1 MCSPLTLEHSVMQR
15 RDTVSGPQWVRKFA
29 MFVRA
34 LSLSDMPGGLSLP
47 VMQLSLPAR
56 STDNLDSSGEPTT
69 RSVGTTANL
78 KGKMSKRLS
87 VVKGHFPKLADCAH
101 FHYENVDFSSIE
113 LQFAI
118 EQTDASWT
126 LGSAKD
132 LVFLV
137 QVSCQGKTWMVRRS
151 YEEFRTLDAHLH
163 QCIYDRRYSQLLPL
177 PPLSEIGDKVEIFTP
192 LLSEYLSRLSMVVD
206 NKLNCGPVLTWME
219 IDNHGN
225 RFLLKE
231 EASLN
236 VPAIAAAH
244 VIKRYTAQ
252 ASDEISIEVGDIL
265 SVIDMPPKEDTSWWR
280 GKHGFQ
286 VGFFPSECVELI
298 NERPQTSKLEV
309 DGVAT
314 KPGAGSA
321 GEPSSPTSVSKKHGK
336 LMGFLRTFMKS
347 RPTKQKLK
355 QRGILKE
362 RVFGCDLGEHLLNS
376 GQDVPQVL
384 KSCSEFLEKH
394 GVVDG
399 IYRHSGVSSNIQKLR
414 HEFDSEN
421 VPDLTKELYM
431 QDIHCVGSLCKLYFR
446 ELPNPLLTYQLYEK
460 FADCMGEMTEDE
472 RMVKVHDVI
481 QQLPPPHYRTLEYL
495 IKHLALLATCSEETN
510 MHIKNLAIVW
520 APNLLRS
527 MEIEVVG
534 LSGAADPFK
543 EVRIQSVVVEF
554 LLTNVDVLF
563 SDSFT
568 SVGRFTA
575 AGRQSLTRPKSFVST
590 RLLSLEEAQARTQ
603 APLLLQGAPLPFQ
616 GKFHTVLDLPEDRRK
631 RGMKVRKSAGGS
643 WKTFFAIGK
652 PAGSGRRKPMRI
664 SSLFQPA
671 TSHAGVRV
679 DSVTLRSA
687 KSEESLSSQH
697 SGAGPGKLQR
707 LRRPRSSSDGLS
719 LAASLDPQLLPQ
731 RPPSRLPSS
740 RSYDSL
746 LPEERRRVA
755 EQEEEEEEDEDDGE
769 EEDEDAVY
777 MLPDFSQDPAA
788 AWMAEDV
795 IDFSPTFLEDGPVG
809 LGGGASAVGGGRES
823 PPAAT
828 PPPYRCLSHQG
839 HSHSSSQRS
848 VTEDPDSVLNQS
860 EAGPRRS
867 LILAA
872 TAPQTQVYCQH
883 RPSAAAAGPTHLA
896 EPGGSPSHSQT
907 PSAAGS
913 APTAPPPQERRS
925 FTRKMVHALSP
936 KAPKSPPLDISD
948 PIAISVPAK
957 VLEMIGG
964 RAGELQPVAQG
975 GGPSQPPQMISMLL
989 RSCDFQL
996 TESCQQEISSKLGH
1010 EAKIKGPS
1018 IMGPTGVP
1026 LPTQQP
1032 PPPPPKNPARL
1043 MALALTESAN
1053 KALRHGAS
1061 PPYRPPQPKTPSDT
1075 ADPRFQRS
1083 LSADAS
1089 ELLSSDPN
1097 QLYSTVRPLSV
1108 WMSEGDGTSA
1118 AEQAGEADQEQEPR
1132 SPPGQDTGTLSSTTS
1147 VSDSGASNSELSA
1160 GSSSGDGDQTPSPI
1174 YKNQQL
1180 SPPAHAAGPP
1190 PSKPSPSSAS
1200 SSDAPPQRKPP
1211 AYSRQFSAPHLQ
1223 QQKSPAP
1230 GGLSKPIT
1238 PQPPNPTHSHLL
1250 HSRSESS
1257 PLAQVRAF
1265 QPTRPKLPPKPQD
1278 LAPQRGQLARP
1289 DRQDYSRRSLD
1300 AGRVRRMLSQPQGTP
1315 PGLSR
1320 AFSERVAGTSDL
1332 LARYHAARTAGQ
1344 PLPPPPPPQQQQ
1356 QQPPPAYIRPV
1367 PSSSEDPGKVEN
1379 FYYEIGAPE
1388 HPQAPPSYAR
1398 HSYMNMRLDL
1408 EGNYRPAPNDPALNQ
1423 RPMSRGHHPQAPA
1436 GGPVGRA
1443 PQLWSAEATRA
1454 WAVAHSHAH
1463 SQSFS
1468 FSHGHSHQQRLPQES
1483 HGPRS
1488 QRQASSSVR
1497 LSRSEL
1503 HPIPITNTT
1512 GTPLSVHQRSSA
1524 RSQRSPSGE
1533 VTTPQLHPYFENGK
1547 VCYRYVETPKGDEPA
1562 ASSQH
1567 ASAKPLH
1574 SQPTQPSPPQ
1584 AHKPPPKE
1592 QCQSEPVYINF
1603 PFASPQNVAAGT
1615 KGWLTTDLDGNA
1627 TQVSEPLAPPPE
1639 PPPEEMQESPH
1650 HTPQLD
1656 SPSHNFE
1663 SPTHNSLIPDSRSL
1677 DIPPVSSSAAS
1688 HFRSRSDPQNSI
1700 AEKSQGP
1707 SQSLSGK
1714 EIASLLIEKLAEEE
1728 REGGAC
1734 TVASSSAS
1742 SSPHVEHPPNPY
1754 ASQQQQQQQQQ
1765 PPPAYN
1771 VYTPAPT
1778 RQSSLRDPTGAFHR
1792 QDPLRR
1798 SSSGQY
1804 RQAFDVMPSGD
1815 QVLKY
1820 YRSQDFMPGPQGE
1833 APNLNPYP
1841 PRTHYPDSA
1850 YQHRGPQDPRLPYAG
1865 SPHASTPPSAA
1876 FSNLALGTPRGY
1888 ANQPGGF
1895 QYSQYPVQPSPQYSN
1910 TPRRDVVMDPSL
1922 RPPAYR
1928 NQRGLARQGSIPGPN
1943 WSIHTEGQTRSYC

>member
-1 MCSPLTLEHSVMQR
+1 
-15 RDTVSGPQWVRKFA
+15 

-34 LSLSDMPGGLSLP
+34 LSLTDMPGLSLP

-101 FHYENVDFSSIE
+101 FHYENVDFASIE
-113 LQFAI
+113 LQFAN
-118 EQTDASWT
+118 EQNDASWT
-126 LGSAKD
+126 SSATKD

-177 PPLSEIGDKVEIFTP
+177 PPLAEIGDKVEIFTP
-192 LLSEYLSRLSMVVD
+192 LLSEYLSRLSMIVD

-225 RFLLKE
+225 RFMLKE

-298 NERPQTSKLEV
+298 SEKLHQTVSAPASKLEV
-309 DGVAT
+309 DGVPTKAGAVSAT
-314 KPGAGSA
+314 GP
-321 GEPSSPTSVSKKHGK
+321 PSPTSVSKKHGK

-376 GQDVPQVL
+376 GLDVPQVL
-384 KSCSEFLEKH
+384 RTCSEFIEKH
-394 GVVDG
+394 GIVDG

-421 VPDLTKELYM
+421 VPDLTKEVYM

-446 ELPNPLLTYQLYEK
+446 ELPNPLLTYQLYDK
-460 FADCMGEMTEDE
+460 FADCMGEMTDDE

-481 QQLPPPHYRTLEYL
+481 QQLPPPHYRTLEFL
-495 IKHLALLATCSEETN
+495 IKHLARLATFSEETN
-510 MHIKNLAIVW
+510 MHVKNLAIVW

-527 MEIEVVG
+527 MEIEAVG
-534 LSGAADPFK
+534 LSGADPFK

-554 LLTNVDVLF
+554 LLSHVDVLF
-563 SDSFT
+563 SDTFT
-568 SVGRFTA
+568 SVGRFS

-616 GKFHTVLDLPEDRRK
+616 GQFHTVLDFPEDRRK
-631 RGMKVRKSAGGS
+631 RRMKVRKASGGS

-652 PAGSGRRKPMRI
+652 PGPGRRKPMRI

-671 TSHAGVRV
+671 TSHAGCRV

-719 LAASLDPQLLPQ
+719 LAASMDPQLVPQ

-746 LPEERRRVA
+746 LPEERRRAAA
-755 EQEEEEEEDEDDGE
+755 EEEAQEEDEDEEEDEE
-769 EEDEDAVY
+769 EAVY
-777 MLPDFSQDPAA
+777 MLADFSQDPAA
-788 AWMAEDV
+788 SWMAEDV
-795 IDFSPTFLEDGPVG
+795 IDFSPTFLEDGGPVG
-809 LGGGASAVGGGRES
+809 LGGSAAAPVPGGRES

-828 PPPYRCLSHQG
+828 PPPYRCLSHQ
-839 HSHSSSQRS
+839 SHAHAGSQRS
-848 VTEDPDSVLNQS
+848 ITEDPDSVLNQS

-872 TAPQTQVYCQH
+872 TAPQAQVYCQH
-883 RPSAAAAGPTHLA
+883 RPSAAVAAGPA
-896 EPGGSPSHSQT
+896 PGHGESSGSPSHSQT
-907 PSAAGS
+907 PSAAALS
-913 APTAPPPQERRS
+913 APPAQAPQERRS
-925 FTRKMVHALSP
+925 FTRKVVHALSP
-936 KAPKSPPLDISD
+936 KVPKSPPLDISD

-996 TESCQQEISSKLGH
+996 TESCQQEISSKLGP

-1026 LPTQQP
+1026 LPAQQP

-1043 MALALTESAN
+1043 MALALAESAN
-1053 KALRHGAS
+1053 KALRQGAS
-1061 PPYRPPQPKTPSDT
+1061 PPYRPPQAKTQASDAT
-1075 ADPRFQRS
+1075 DLRFQRS

-1108 WMSEGDGTSA
+1108 WMAEGDDTAA
-1118 AEQAGEADQEQEPR
+1118 AEPTDRPGQEQEPR

-1180 SPPAHAAGPP
+1180 SPSAQGGPP
-1190 PSKPSPSSAS
+1190 SAKHSPSA

-1223 QQKSPAP
+1223 QQQRSP
-1230 GGLSKPIT
+1230 GGLSKPAG
-1238 PQPPNPTHSHLL
+1238 QPPNPPHSQLL

-1265 QPTRPKLPPKPQD
+1265 QPTRPKVPPKPLD
-1278 LAPQRGQLARP
+1278 LAPQRAPLSRA

-1300 AGRVRRMLSQPQGTP
+1300 AGRVRRMMSQPQGTP

-1320 AFSERVAGTSDL
+1320 AYSERVAGTSDL
-1332 LARYHAARTAGQ
+1332 LARYHAARAAGL
-1344 PLPPPPPPQQQQ
+1344 PLPPPPPLQQQQ

-1367 PSSSEDPGKVEN
+1367 PSSSDDPGVVEN
-1379 FYYEIGAPE
+1379 FYYEIAAPE

-1398 HSYMNMRLDL
+1398 HSYMNMRLDM

-1423 RPMSRGHHPQAPA
+1423 RPVSRGHHHHHHHHPQAP
-1436 GGPVGRA
+1436 GGPGGPGGRV

-1454 WAVAHSHAH
+1454 WAAAHSH
-1463 SQSFS
+1463 SYS
-1468 FSHGHSHQQRLPQES
+1468 FSHGHSHQQQQQRAALDG
-1483 HGPRS
+1483 HGPRAQQ
-1488 QRQASSSVR
+1488 QRQTSSSVR
-1497 LSRSEL
+1497 LPRNEL
-1503 HPIPITNTT
+1503 HPIPLSPAAA
-1512 GTPLSVHQRSSA
+1512 GVPLSVHQRGSA
-1524 RSQRSPSGE
+1524 RSQRSQASAE
-1533 VTTPQLHPYFENGK
+1533 LAAAAASSQLHPYFENGK
-1547 VCYRYVETPKGDEPA
+1547 VCYRYVETAKTDEPPA
-1562 ASSQH
+1562 SASSQH
-1567 ASAKPLH
+1567 ATAKAPH
-1574 SQPTQPSPPQ
+1574 PQTTQPSPTQTP
-1584 AHKPPPKE
+1584 KPPPSKE
-1592 QCQSEPVYINF
+1592 HAQSQPEPVYVNF
-1603 PFASPQNVAAGT
+1603 PFASPQNAGAGT
-1615 KGWLTTDLDGNA
+1615 KGWLTTDLDGDA
-1627 TQVSEPLAPPPE
+1627 SQVSDPLAPPPE
-1639 PPPEEMQESPH
+1639 PPPEERQESPH
-1650 HTPQLD
+1650 HAPPQD
-1656 SPSHNFE
+1656 GPPHDAE
-1663 SPTHNSLIPDSRSL
+1663 SPCHGGLALESRSL
-1677 DIPPVSSSAAS
+1677 DIPQSTPSELAAAA
-1688 HFRSRSDPQNSI
+1688 HFRSRSDPQNSG

-1707 SQSLSGK
+1707 SQCLSGK

-1728 REGGAC
+1728 SEAGTC
-1734 TVASSSAS
+1734 TVASSSTS
-1742 SSPHVEHPPNPY
+1742 SSPRVEHPPNPY
-1754 ASQQQQQQQQQ
+1754 AGQQQAQLQHQQ

-1778 RQSSLRDPTGAFHR
+1778 RHSSLRDPSAAFHR

-1798 SSSGQY
+1798 SSGGQY

-1820 YRSQDFMPGPQGE
+1820 YRSQDFMPGSQGE
-1833 APNLNPYP
+1833 SLASNPYP
-1841 PRTHYPDSA
+1841 PRTHYPDAA
-1850 YQHRGPQDPRLPYAG
+1850 YQHRGPQDLRPPYPG
-1865 SPHASTPPSAA
+1865 SPHAATPPSAA

-1895 QYSQYPVQPSPQYSN
+1895 QYSQYPVQPSPQYP
-1910 TPRRDVVMDPSL
+1910 PRRDVVLDPSL
-1922 RPPAYR
+1922 RPPPTYR
-1928 NQRGLARQGSIPGPN
+1928 NQRGLARQGSLPGPN
-1943 WSIHTEGQTRSYC
+1943 WTIHTEGQTRSYC